1 MHTAVKSSKRNI
13 TAKPTAAT
21 PAETTPDKKKNAY
34 TTADTTTKTKK
45 EY

>member
-1 MHTAVKSSKRNI
+1 MPTAEKHSQKPI
-13 TAKPTAAT
+13 TAKHTAAT
-21 PAETTPDKKKNAY
+21 PAETTQDKKKNAY